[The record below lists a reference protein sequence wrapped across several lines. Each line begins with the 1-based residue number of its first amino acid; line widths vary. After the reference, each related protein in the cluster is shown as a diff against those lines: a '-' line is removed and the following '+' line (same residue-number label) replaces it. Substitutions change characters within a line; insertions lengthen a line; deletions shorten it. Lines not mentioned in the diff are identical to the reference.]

1 MLKKKRNKIKWII
14 FPIIIVFGMSIY
26 ILWWMNRTINIKTE
40 YGDHFTVR
48 CAELIDFYILRDMN
62 SDFEIDL
69 KFFGYKKEFIPICD
83 TEYFRCYRI
92 QNEKED
98 FYICRFKPDGNFFWI
113 DPNIEELLDYYKQK
127 YSEDF
132 KKIFLSDKN
141 IMEITLKY
149 MDDIYHDEFIDM
161 AKKMVSRDFDGLDKY
176 GLTEDMI
183 SDTESLNEK
192 ITIMENY
199 LKEYQ

>member
-1 MLKKKRNKIKWII
+1 METILLLRCDEL
-14 FPIIIVFGMSIY
+14 VDCY
-26 ILWWMNRTINIKTE
+26 ILS
-40 YGDHFTVR
+40 
-48 CAELIDFYILRDMN
+48 DMN

-69 KFFGYKKEFIPICD
+69 KFFGNKKEFISICD

-98 FYICRFKPDGNFFWI
+98 FYICRFKPNGDFFWI
-113 DPNIEELLDYYKQK
+113 DPNRDDTPNYFKQK

-149 MDDIYHDEFIDM
+149 MNDIYHDEFIDM

-176 GLTEDMI
+176 GLKEEMI